1 MLCNANT
8 TNYVCEITK
17 TLEYM
22 KNEKQH
28 QHIQN
33 YDMDTII
40 KNQSNNKQWTHM
52 LNDLQRNKLDTTMLE
67 FQNPCC

>member
-1 MLCNANT
+1 
-8 TNYVCEITK
+8 
-17 TLEYM
+17 M

>member
-1 MLCNANT
+1 
-8 TNYVCEITK
+8 
-17 TLEYM
+17 M

-40 KNQSNNKQWTHM
+40 ENQSNNKQWIHT
-52 LNDLQRNKLDTTMLE
+52 LNDLQKNKLDTPMLE
-67 FQNPCC
+67 LQNPCCSKNNICM